1 MKRFF
6 LIMIIGMVMG
16 ISAFSKIDINL
27 SHLEFLKD
35 SFNIEGKYYTGYWI
49 YADKTAGSYKHAPAV
64 SEGVTCVDDVAMA
77 AVLYTDLY
85 RQENKPLYMQRARE
99 ALEFVLAMQDSDG
112 DFYNFIDENGT
123 INRSGITSRK
133 SKSWWAARA
142 FWSIA
147 NGMDIFKG
155 TDNQFYDK
163 LSMAAKSSC
172 DVLRSALDKGFLING
187 YTDVSSVFLL
197 GLVKYYQNT
206 SDEKT
211 LELAQN
217 IGKAIIDKQL
227 DESAY
232 KGVYNESNSGFAW
245 HSWGSRQAQAL
256 ADLYTVCGK
265 EEYIASAKK
274 YADNWLEVLLS
285 LGPVYEVKDYFALY
299 PQIAYGAEAAVSSCS
314 SIFHATG
321 EERYGYLAALFAG
334 FFFRNNTLSVPMYGK
349 NGEGYDGLHSVY
361 INSNAGAESTISAL
375 LTLMQIKSL
384 DEKFHRFINAKV
396 IGASKTILMEA
407 EKFDAGISS
416 FDIDNSGNVR
426 LASKEKLVIKSSVPL
441 EKDVYDVY
449 MLGSVQASDVAVK
462 TYLGENI
469 QETVLKRGSAIYRLA
484 HDISYSS
491 GKVTLSFTPSNGYV
505 YVDQI
510 LFVPQMHR
518 FVIELD
524 GEFFLFSG
532 GRMVSTDYVLSAQS
546 SKAYTDKFTV
556 KTFENKGHINVDL
569 SEVFNNDGIVDF
581 KNRREGNFD
590 NPEGVFGA
598 KYSQEEIEKK
608 NAEGY
613 ILSGTVPFFIQTT
626 TKDNVV
632 CTGQELLF
640 EKPVYAKY
648 MYIAGS
654 CDHGSYESK
663 LTVQYEDKNSSEF
676 NLKFSDWCQE
686 PIYGESTLLNGIYRY
701 TSLGIK
707 ENINPKIFIQKIEL
721 SSKGTERIY
730 LPKSPT
736 MHIFAITFSY

>member
-6 LIMIIGMVMG
+6 LIVIIGMVMG

-49 YADKTAGSYKHAPAV
+49 YADKTAGAYKHAPAV
-64 SEGVTCVDDVAMA
+64 SEGVTCVDDVARVA
-77 AVLYTDLY
+77 ILYTDLY
-85 RQENKPLYMQRARE
+85 RQKSNSLYMQRARE
-99 ALEFVLAMQDSDG
+99 ALEFVLAMQDNDG

-123 INRSGITSRK
+123 INRTGITSRK

-142 FWSIA
+142 FWSIS
-147 NGMDIFKG
+147 NGMEIFKS
-155 TDNQFYDK
+155 TDSQFYDR
-163 LSMAAKSSC
+163 LSVAAKSSF
-172 DVLRSALDKGFLING
+172 DLLKGSLDKSFLING

-197 GLVKYYQNT
+197 GLVKYYQN
-206 SDEKT
+206 SPDEKT
-211 LELAQN
+211 LELAQS

-256 ADLYTVCGK
+256 ADLYTICGK
-265 EEYIASAKK
+265 EEYIASARK

-285 LGPVYEVKDYFALY
+285 LGPIYEVKEYFALY
-299 PQIAYGAEAAVSSCS
+299 PQIAYGAEAASSSCS
-314 SIFHATG
+314 SIFRATG

-334 FFFRNNTLSVPMYGK
+334 FFFRNNILSVPMYGK

-375 LTLMQIKSL
+375 LTLMQINSL
-384 DEKFHRFINAKV
+384 DEKFHRFIDAKV

-407 EKFDAGISS
+407 EKFDPGISS

-441 EKDVYDVY
+441 EKDIYDVY

-462 TYLGENI
+462 TYFGENI
-469 QETVLKRGSAIYRLA
+469 QETVLKRGSVIYSLA
-484 HDISYSS
+484 QGISYSS

-505 YVDQI
+505 YADQI
-510 LFVPQMHR
+510 LFVPQVHK

-532 GRMVSTDYVLSAQS
+532 GRMISTDYTLSAQS

-608 NAEGY
+608 KAEGY

-626 TKDNVV
+626 TKDNIV

-640 EKPVYAKY
+640 DKPVYAKY

-663 LTVQYEDKNSSEF
+663 LTIQYEDKSSSEVD
-676 NLKFSDWCQE
+676 LKFSDWCQE
-686 PIYGESTLLNGIYRY
+686 PIYGESTLLNGKYRY

-721 SSKGTERIY
+721 SPKGTERIY

-736 MHIFAITFSY
+736 MHIFALTFSY